1 MYFLYTLAIIGYGI
15 LLVPRLLYDAVR
27 HGKYLGTLGERW
39 GWLPATINPQGMP
52 SIWIHAVSVGEV
64 LATGVLIPALRDRYP
79 DHPLWLST
87 TTQTGRAAATGLD
100 GVDGLFYFPFDLS
113 PVVARVLERVRPQLF
128 VMVDTELWPT
138 LLRQCR
144 LRGIKTML
152 VNGRI
157 SDRSY
162 PRYRLVRPFFR
173 HVLAGVDRCC
183 AQSEESGRRLID
195 LGAPPTRVTVTGNL
209 KFDTLPLPDSR
220 APWVRGGVLRA
231 FRIAEGRTVVMAAST
246 HPGEERPVFEAFTRT
261 RRLDP
266 TALLVVAP
274 RHPERCGEVTALA
287 VGYGLETVRRSE
299 LPVDGAPRAAVVVL
313 DTVGELATLFKLA
326 SVVFLGGSLVPV
338 GGHNVLEPAAW
349 GKPVVFGPHMENF
362 AEIAELFLTN
372 RAACQIPSADA
383 LEPALST
390 LLGDPVQRAALGAA
404 ARALVEA
411 NRGATDRTLTAM
423 AALLPPAA
431 GVPAGVVV
439 PFGAG

>member
-1 MYFLYTLAIIGYGI
+1 MRATM
-15 LLVPRLLYDAVR
+15 PSD
-27 HGKYLGTLGERW
+27 ERRRVGG

-64 LATGVLIPALRDRYP
+64 LATGALIPALRDRYP

-144 LRGIKTML
+144 LRGVKTML

-195 LGAPPTRVTVTGNL
+195 LGAPPTRVPVAHR
-209 KFDTLPLPDSR
+209 PRSDSR
-220 APWVRGGVLRA
+220 SP
-231 FRIAEGRTVVMAAST
+231 
-246 HPGEERPVFEAFTRT
+246 
-261 RRLDP
+261 RR
-266 TALLVVAP
+266 
-274 RHPERCGEVTALA
+274 
-287 VGYGLETVRRSE
+287 
-299 LPVDGAPRAAVVVL
+299 
-313 DTVGELATLFKLA
+313 
-326 SVVFLGGSLVPV
+326 
-338 GGHNVLEPAAW
+338 
-349 GKPVVFGPHMENF
+349 
-362 AEIAELFLTN
+362 
-372 RAACQIPSADA
+372 
-383 LEPALST
+383 
-390 LLGDPVQRAALGAA
+390 
-404 ARALVEA
+404 
-411 NRGATDRTLTAM
+411 
-423 AALLPPAA
+423 
-431 GVPAGVVV
+431 
-439 PFGAG
+439 